1 MGARS
6 TDEPWQFAILI
17 EIEPGVE
24 GIALRATYQNSTL
37 PQAQVK
43 LMLRQLDQLV
53 SGITACP
60 DQSLSSLQGLLD
72 ETVLAVEN
80 PNPSVQPMIN
90 LPSLAGLVERA
101 ASRSPN
107 AIALEFAHSII
118 DGVLSST
125 KLTYAEMN
133 SEANKL
139 AYYLL
144 SLGAVPD
151 QLICV
156 CMETTPALY
165 ISILA
170 ILKTG
175 AGYLPLAPKTSGE
188 RVLQVLESA
197 GVALCLTT
205 SELEK
210 KLATPASVRVV
221 CVDKTDV
228 RSLTPS
234 NPLMESRG
242 ETLACAVF
250 TSGSTG
256 MSKGVFINNDSVVS
270 NILILGEMYP
280 TKPESRMLQFS
291 PVEFDGMLLLVVSW
305 VVPVSNQLQS
315 RCLKFS
321 SHGVWV

>member
-1 MGARS
+1 MSAPS
-6 TDEPWQFAILI
+6 TDESWQFAILI

-43 LMLRQLDQLV
+43 LILRQLDQLV
-53 SGITACP
+53 SGIIACP
-60 DQSLSSLQGLLD
+60 HQSLSSLQGVLD

-80 PNPSVQPMIN
+80 PNPSVQSMID

-107 AIALEFAHSII
+107 AIALEFAHSIV

-139 AYYLL
+139 AYHLL

-151 QLICV
+151 QLVCV

-188 RVLQVLESA
+188 RVLQILESA

-205 SELEK
+205 AELEK
-210 KLATPASVRVV
+210 TLATPASVRVV
-221 CVDKTDV
+221 CVDKIDV
-228 RSLTPS
+228 RSLASS
-234 NPLMESRG
+234 NLPMERRG
-242 ETLACAVF
+242 ETLAFAAF

-256 MSKGVFINNDSVVS
+256 MSRGVFINNDSVVS
-270 NILILGEMYP
+270 NILILREIYP
-280 TKPESRMLQFS
+280 TKPGSRMLQFS
-291 PVEFDGMLLLVVSW
+291 PVEFDGMLLLSVSL
-305 VVPVSNQLQS
+305 VITGSDQLQS
-315 RCLKFS
+315 RCLKSS
-321 SHGVWV
+321 SHGAWV